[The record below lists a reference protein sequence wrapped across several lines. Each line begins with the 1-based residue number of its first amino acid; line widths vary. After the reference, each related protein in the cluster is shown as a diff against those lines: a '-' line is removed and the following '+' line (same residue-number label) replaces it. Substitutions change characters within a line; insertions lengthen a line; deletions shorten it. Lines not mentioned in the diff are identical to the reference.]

1 MMLIGV
7 TSLTQVVIKKT
18 HTSFSASCF
27 HPLCK
32 IAFLECSPIVPGL
45 TCAQELALLFPF
57 VALASLSSCLL
68 LNLYELQ
75 MSVGK
80 YYCFCQVPR
89 HIKERILHC
98 WVRGYPEVC
107 KMTCTYRIVSLSQ
120 CCTLLRLNVEGES
133 ILELLPI
140 APSPAS
146 TAPRSFP
153 PTSPSLPS
161 LCLFYLLRFWD
172 RIVCTWGWL
181 QNHDVSEVSLELQL
195 LLPPPH

>member
-45 TCAQELALLFPF
+45 TCAQELALLFSF
-57 VALASLSSCLL
+57 LALASLSSCLL

-107 KMTCTYRIVSLSQ
+107 KMTCTYRDCLSESMLHTVEAECWKGEHSRAVTYSSFSCQHCPSLLSSHFSLSPISLSLLSFEILRQ
-120 CCTLLRLNVEGES
+120 DCMYLRL
-133 ILELLPI
+133 
-140 APSPAS
+140 AS
-146 TAPRSFP
+146 KPR
-153 PTSPSLPS
+153 
-161 LCLFYLLRFWD
+161 
-172 RIVCTWGWL
+172 RIRG
-181 QNHDVSEVSLELQL
+181 
-195 LLPPPH
+195 